1 MMVRQSIQEATCC
14 TRAHRTA
21 RTVAVSSR
29 ITKAQRDLIVGGN
42 AARLPKL
49 K

>member
-1 MMVRQSIQEATCC
+1 
-14 TRAHRTA
+14 
-21 RTVAVSSR
+21 VAVSSR